1 MTQTLS
7 REEIL
12 GILRELRQE
21 INRQETILNLTADE
35 DLIDAVIYN
44 LKSLNCRY
52 NHYLKLAKATA

>member
-12 GILRELRQE
+12 ATLREIRNE

-52 NHYLKLAKATA
+52 NHYLKMAKTAR